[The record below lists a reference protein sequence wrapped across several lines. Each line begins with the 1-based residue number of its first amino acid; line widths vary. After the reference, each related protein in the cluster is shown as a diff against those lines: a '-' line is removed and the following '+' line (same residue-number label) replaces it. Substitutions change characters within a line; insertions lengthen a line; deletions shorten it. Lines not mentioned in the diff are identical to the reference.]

1 MRLDLEA
8 RSSNPPSITLRAT
21 RFKRTRSLQ
30 QRRRVF
36 AWVFLQI
43 YGKTLYASNRPD
55 RTARKIKNMK
65 ILFIG
70 DIVGNPG
77 RAATMQFLEEHQH
90 KYDFIVAN
98 GENAA
103 GGKGITFD
111 IVDQLLASGVS
122 AITTGNHVW
131 DKREIFN
138 FIDTTPQLIRPA
150 NYPTDV
156 AGRGVTIV
164 ASTDGQTQ
172 LGVINLAGQIF
183 MNPYTNPFHALNSIL
198 PEVKAVTPHI
208 LLDFHAE
215 ATSEKIAMG
224 WHADGRVGAVIG
236 THTHVQT
243 ADARVLPQGTAYITD
258 VGMTGPYDSVIGTR
272 IDDAFERFLTMM
284 PTRFKVAKENV
295 KVCGAEIELDAETG
309 LALSIVPFQ
318 HQY

>member
-1 MRLDLEA
+1 
-8 RSSNPPSITLRAT
+8 
-21 RFKRTRSLQ
+21 
-30 QRRRVF
+30 
-36 AWVFLQI
+36 
-43 YGKTLYASNRPD
+43 
-55 RTARKIKNMK
+55 MK

-70 DIVGNPG
+70 DIVGKPG
-77 RAATMQFLEEHQH
+77 RAATVRFLEEHRH
-90 KYDFIVAN
+90 EYDFIVAN
-98 GENAA
+98 GENTA
-103 GGKGITFD
+103 GGKGLTFD

-131 DKREIFN
+131 DNREIFH

-150 NYPTDV
+150 NYPTEV

-164 ASTDGQTQ
+164 TSDDGETQ

-198 PEVKAVTPHI
+198 PEVKAVTPYI

-224 WHADGRVGAVIG
+224 WHADGRVGAVVG

-272 IDDAFERFLTMM
+272 IDDALERFLTMM
-284 PTRFKVAKENV
+284 PTRFTVASKNV
-295 KVCGAEIELDAETG
+295 KLCGAEIELDPETG
-309 LALSIVPFQ
+309 LAVSIVPVQ
-318 HQY
+318 AQY

>member
-1 MRLDLEA
+1 
-8 RSSNPPSITLRAT
+8 
-21 RFKRTRSLQ
+21 
-30 QRRRVF
+30 
-36 AWVFLQI
+36 
-43 YGKTLYASNRPD
+43 
-55 RTARKIKNMK
+55 MK

-77 RAATMQFLEEHQH
+77 RTATTKFLEEHAH
-90 KYDFIVAN
+90 KYDFIIAN

-103 GGKGITFD
+103 GGKGLTFD
-111 IVDQLLASGVS
+111 IVDHLLASGVS

-131 DKREIFN
+131 DNKEIFD
-138 FIDTTPQLIRPA
+138 FIETTPQLIRPA
-150 NYPTDV
+150 NYPTEV

-164 ASTDGQTQ
+164 ASADGQTQ

-183 MNPYTNPFHALNSIL
+183 MSPYTNPFHALNNIL
-198 PEVKAVTPHI
+198 PEVQAVTPYI

-236 THTHVQT
+236 THTHVPT

-272 IDDAFERFLTMM
+272 IDLVLERFLTMM
-284 PTRFKVAKENV
+284 PTRFTVAKGNV
-295 KVCGAEIELDAETG
+295 KLCGAEIELDEKTG
-309 LALSIVPFQ
+309 MATSIVPLQ
-318 HQY
+318 EQY

>member
-1 MRLDLEA
+1 
-8 RSSNPPSITLRAT
+8 
-21 RFKRTRSLQ
+21 
-30 QRRRVF
+30 
-36 AWVFLQI
+36 
-43 YGKTLYASNRPD
+43 
-55 RTARKIKNMK
+55 MK

-70 DIVGNPG
+70 DIVGRPG
-77 RAATMQFLEEHQH
+77 RVVTIKFLEEHRH
-90 KYDFIVAN
+90 EYDFIVVN

-131 DKREIFN
+131 DNGEIFR

-156 AGRGVTIV
+156 PGRGITIV
-164 ASTDGQTQ
+164 SSEDGQTQ
-172 LGVINLAGQIF
+172 LGVINLAGQLF
-183 MNPYTNPFHALNSIL
+183 MNPYTNPFHALDSIL
-198 PEVKAVTPHI
+198 PEVKAVTPYI

-224 WHADGRVGAVIG
+224 WHADGRVGAVLG

-272 IDDAFERFLTMM
+272 TDQALERFLTMM
-284 PTRFKVAKENV
+284 PTRFGVAKG
-295 KVCGAEIELDAETG
+295 KGKLCGAEVELDEETG
-309 LALSIVPFQ
+309 LAVSIVPL
-318 HQY
+318 QYEY